1 MTDEDT
7 LQIADELR
15 RLEDE
20 AAGIERQREA
30 RANAERLPYERQ
42 RLADLKRVNE
52 LEEEHGTYRVGVAKL
67 RGWVPGKG
75 AATLVVVVVPTRS
88 SHRYQKFQQQIIAHR
103 KDPSSSVRAIEELG
117 RMTIAY
123 PHHERDKALY
133 DATLELAP
141 VMLNTAADIAA
152 KLADAD
158 DQVDAK
164 KLQRS

>member
-1 MTDEDT
+1 MTDD
-7 LQIADELR
+7 
-15 RLEDE
+15 
-20 AAGIERQREA
+20 ERQIEEELKKLTDAAAAIEAKREA

-42 RLADLKRVNE
+42 RLADLTRVNE
-52 LEEEHGTYRVGVAKL
+52 LEEEHGTYRVGVAPL

-75 AATLVVVVVPTRS
+75 AVTRIAVVVPTRS

-103 KDPSSSVRAIEELG
+103 KDPSNSVKAIEELG
-117 RMTIAY
+117 KMTIAY